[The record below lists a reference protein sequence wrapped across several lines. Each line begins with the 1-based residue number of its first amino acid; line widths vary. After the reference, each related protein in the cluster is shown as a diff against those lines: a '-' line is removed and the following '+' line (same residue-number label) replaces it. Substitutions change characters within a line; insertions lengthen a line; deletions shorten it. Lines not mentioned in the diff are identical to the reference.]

1 VTSVGFKVVAS
12 ASVFYLVYLIGSS
25 SVINLEKEYSELTL
39 ENDLLV
45 DLTFHD
51 FPVSLVAEF
60 AMKIAQPYFGGNLK
74 KSILELMQKAL
85 ADQELIVSHINCI
98 QNPVE

>member
-1 VTSVGFKVVAS
+1 MIS
-12 ASVFYLVYLIGSS
+12 
-25 SVINLEKEYSELTL
+25 LEEEYPRLTL

-51 FPVSLVAEF
+51 FPVSLVTEF
-60 AMKIAQPYFGGNLK
+60 ARKIVQPYFGGNLR

-85 ADQELIVSHINCI
+85 ADQELIVSHLNCI
-98 QNPVE
+98 QNPVEG